1 LPAQE
6 CPIAH
11 PFPSEGWPT
20 ALAEVLKTDRRQARV
35 ARSREGDILVLTKP
49 EPDSPPVAR
58 AAGAWLD
65 LWHGK
70 CRRVSFHL
78 AGGPEMPKPAFTLRA
93 QRSMLLRVIEGGLE
107 SMQVLVTRK
116 LKVEGNLAYR
126 TRSVPTVLD
135 HVRCCRVVE
144 IAH

>member
-1 LPAQE
+1 MG
-6 CPIAH
+6 PIAH

-20 ALAEVLKTDRRQARV
+20 ALAGVLKTDRRQAEV
-35 ARSREGDILVLTKP
+35 ARSREGDILVLTEP
-49 EPDSPPVAR
+49 EPYSPPVAR

-78 AGGPEMPKPAFTLRA
+78 AGDPEMPKPAFTPRA
-93 QRSMLLRVIEGGLE
+93 QRSMLLRVIEGELD
-107 SMQVLVTRK
+107 SMQAMVTRK
-116 LKVEGNLAYR
+116 LKVEGTLAYM

-135 HVRCCRVVE
+135 LVRCCRAVE
-144 IAH
+144 ITH